1 MEFRFNTEAET
12 AKLILTSWSMVVM
25 QNLAA
30 CDAEKLNRISKFLHS
45 QGGSSMIGKG
55 SLLDDGTGGA
65 TRSSK
70 ALSGGLPS
78 STKQGKATETKEEL
92 PGKLGH
98 LSLPLPLTPSL
109 FLSLSLLLSLSLSL
123 SPSSLSL
130 LLHFAWS
137 VCVLVQ

>member
-45 QGGSSMIGKG
+45 QGGGSMIGKG

-92 PGKLGH
+92 PGKQRH
-98 LSLPLPLTPSL
+98 LCLPLPLTPL

-123 SPSSLSL
+123 SLPPSSLFFL
-130 LLHFAWS
+130 LPFA
-137 VCVLVQ
+137 